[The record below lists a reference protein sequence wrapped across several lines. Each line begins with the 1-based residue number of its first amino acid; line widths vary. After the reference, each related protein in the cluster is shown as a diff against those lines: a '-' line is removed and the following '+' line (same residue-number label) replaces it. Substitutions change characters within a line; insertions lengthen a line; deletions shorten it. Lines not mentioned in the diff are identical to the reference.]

1 VSMYGAVDPAWDYVD
16 RVAIM
21 RDRPECMPL
30 WKDEAVLDR
39 IAREVPVPAAP
50 EPD

>member
-1 VSMYGAVDPAWDYVD
+1 
-16 RVAIM
+16 M

-39 IAREVPVPAAP
+39 IARDVPVPAAP